1 MHILNIFMLLVMILD
16 IFMRCIYFLLLMLAY
31 RYLGNIINIRIISI
45 NIQIIII
52 TTIIA
57 IIITIIITIIVIVMC
72 MDKDHQTKLIIKC
85 NMISRYNCI
94 ICV

>member
-16 IFMRCIYFLLLMLAY
+16 IFIKCIYFLLLMLAY

-52 TTIIA
+52 TTIIV
-57 IIITIIITIIVIVMC
+57 IIAMSMDKVMS
-72 MDKDHQTKLIIKC
+72 KDHQTKLIIKC
-85 NMISRYNCI
+85 NMISR
-94 ICV
+94 

>member
-16 IFMRCIYFLLLMLAY
+16 IFIKCIYFLLLMLAY

-52 TTIIA
+52 TTIIVIIA
-57 IIITIIITIIVIVMC
+57 IIITIIIKIIIAMSMDKVMS
-72 MDKDHQTKLIIKC
+72 KDHQTKLIIRC
-85 NMISRYNCI
+85 NMISR
-94 ICV
+94 

>member
-16 IFMRCIYFLLLMLAY
+16 IFIKCIYFLLLMLAY

-52 TTIIA
+52 TTIIV
-57 IIITIIITIIVIVMC
+57 ITMPMDKVMS
-72 MDKDHQTKLIIKC
+72 KDHQTKLIIRC
-85 NMISRYNCI
+85 NMISR
-94 ICV
+94 